1 MNHVSIGKSSCAPYL
16 CFRELHTQSAP
27 KVTNYK
33 WKHYHDNWLSL
44 LMGWWKYLCKY
55 ISVCAPLSC
64 SSADSGV
71 DNVPFPQSREHSLL
85 TEISAAMAWGM
96 FGVDSAAPG
105 ELMRGQVVAGAHCS
119 RSYLH
124 LGGLG
129 KTLLLPHL
137 HICWVL
143 STGSCS
149 MQRAH
154 RSVHGC
160 PGLKAFQPLLGELVT
175 KAELALLSRS
185 WVSLEQRRGDLMLS
199 QWPASMAGGQE
210 RTTCLPLGFHIV
222 GHCMLRYV
230 LSWMPC
236 LFLMDEDGH

>member
-1 MNHVSIGKSSCAPYL
+1 MSIGKSSCAPYL

-44 LMGWWKYLCKY
+44 LMGWWKYLCNY

-64 SSADSGV
+64 SSAGSGV

-160 PGLKAFQPLLGELVT
+160 PGLKAFQPFLVSWWQRLSLHCWAGAGFPWSRGEVIWCCPNDLQ
-175 KAELALLSRS
+175 A
-185 WVSLEQRRGDLMLS
+185 WLEARRG
-199 QWPASMAGGQE
+199 QPVCHWAS
-210 RTTCLPLGFHIV
+210 T
-222 GHCMLRYV
+222 
-230 LSWMPC
+230 
-236 LFLMDEDGH
+236 

>member
-1 MNHVSIGKSSCAPYL
+1 
-16 CFRELHTQSAP
+16 
-27 KVTNYK
+27 
-33 WKHYHDNWLSL
+33 
-44 LMGWWKYLCKY
+44 MGWWKYLCKY

-64 SSADSGV
+64 SSAGSGV

-160 PGLKAFQPLLGELVT
+160 PGLKAFQPFLVSWWQGWACT
-175 KAELALLSRS
+175 AE
-185 WVSLEQRRGDLMLS
+185 
-199 QWPASMAGGQE
+199 QE
-210 RTTCLPLGFHIV
+210 LGFPGAEERWFHAV
-222 GHCMLRYV
+222 PMTCKHGWRPGEDNLSATGLPHSGPLYAQVCFELDALPFSDGWGWALKLCMF
-230 LSWMPC
+230 
-236 LFLMDEDGH
+236 LFPVFAQCRGCK